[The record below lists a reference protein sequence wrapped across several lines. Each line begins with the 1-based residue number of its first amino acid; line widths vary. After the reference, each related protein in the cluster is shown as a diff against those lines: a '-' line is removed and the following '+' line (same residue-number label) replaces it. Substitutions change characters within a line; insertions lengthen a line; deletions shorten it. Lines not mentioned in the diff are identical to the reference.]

1 MSINCNKES
10 KVKNEDEG
18 MFSYN
23 VQALLKHEQ
32 IKC

>member
-10 KVKNEDEG
+10 KVKNEDEW

-23 VQALLKHEQ
+23 VQALKHEQ
-32 IKC
+32 MKC